1 MEVLSL
7 LKELRPPHAMW
18 YGPKKF
24 FLIKEKK
31 RFPSLGKRVGESP
44 KNPQKYHEKKKKSYP
59 FVRPSP

>member
-31 RFPSLGKRVGESP
+31 RFPSLGKGAGESP